1 MKSIKHHKSILSRLL
16 SLFSV
21 GTLSIVPTFAA
32 ASTALVKQYMLD
44 YNRYFVI
51 DATRDGL
58 FGMNPIADIA
68 NGLFTMHKWIMKLV
82 AGLIELSYTFDLYN
96 LIEKQF
102 NIMFKPMKV
111 TFFDGFFPIAGAIF
125 VLALLFLFRV
135 GGRASEALENFLK
148 GMAILVFALWFMR
161 NPADSMSHLKNL
173 TDLVNGELI
182 KNTTGSKGVD
192 PKTQYRLIADQ
203 FYTTNVVEIWRIL
216 NFSSAGID
224 DPSSV
229 NEISKKYEKQ
239 LLSQV
244 PGSSEREETVKQL
257 REEVPVNEGSI
268 LFTILLIMVL
278 SLPDLVITLILSG
291 INFASDGLTLL
302 LALVAPIIFIFTLVP
317 AYGSRLFMSW
327 LSKILFFFGL
337 TVATTILLSYYMSFS
352 SILLSNQTA
361 LNGLIGVYF
370 IKAVMIVTIY
380 LFREKLKFA
389 YSAMGHGRRGME
401 RGVKEMGLEK
411 EADMA
416 KHFALRQ
423 TQTGYTASKKLVE
436 TQFEKVK
443 NRFSTTPTSQSN
455 VSASKGETQAFTD
468 PVLMDQERRSA
479 LAEEMLEANLKKK
492 IHVAKQKAVEMED
505 TFGIQ
510 FTPDYGKMAEK
521 VAKYESG
528 DDPFTGAE
536 RREMINDIYL
546 MEKAG
551 KDPVQLL
558 ERNKVKEPTR
568 LNQDERRLHAQR
580 ILEDQLQAR
589 IAAAQLSA
597 GEGEPQYDAYTTE
610 RLRRKEVGE
619 EVFDDKEV
627 KAVSDGIKKY
637 EKNDQD
643 SSRLVKR
650 RTSHIEVSHKVK
662 HKVEHEVEEH
672 FEASNQENP
681 GIKVASKPA
690 QNEVPESSVDI
701 KAVKQRTTGE
711 LSRRDLFKQDL
722 EQKKELDE
730 LQEGIQDVKK
740 ALEDHGRG
748 INDRLKKFEGADHE
762 KE

>member
-16 SLFSV
+16 SILSV

-229 NEISKKYEKQ
+229 NEISKKYEKK

-411 EADMA
+411 EAEMA

-468 PVLMDQERRSA
+468 PVLMDQDRRSA
-479 LAEEMLEANLKKK
+479 LAEEILEANLKKK

-528 DDPFTGAE
+528 DDPFTGGE

-558 ERNKVKEPTR
+558 ERNKVEEPTR

-589 IAAAQLSA
+589 IAAAQLRA

-619 EVFDDKEV
+619 EVFDEKEV

-650 RTSHIEVSHKVK
+650 RTSHIEVNHKVK

-711 LSRRDLFKQDL
+711 LSRRELFKQDL